1 MPRETT
7 RVMPLQNARM
17 RTGPSDRTVIRGCPQ
32 GSFRND
38 ADSRDRWAGG
48 ITFCRGEVGKSI
60 RLLCVQSFFQRL
72 SHCFRSER
80 RLQEA
85 YACRIKQ
92 RIGNGG
98 SAGQ

>member
-17 RTGPSDRTVIRGCPQ
+17 RTGPVIAQSSAAVLKDHFATMLIHVTGGRG
-32 GSFRND
+32 SI
-38 ADSRDRWAGG
+38 A
-48 ITFCRGEVGKSI
+48 FCRGEVGKSI

-72 SHCFRSER
+72 SHGFRSER